1 MLSGPR
7 YDPLKRVLDLVVAV
21 ASLPIVAPVL
31 AACAIAIRAETR
43 GKVLFTQT
51 RTGLGGK
58 TFQMY
63 KFRTMVEN
71 AEELKPSLQHL
82 SVVPYPDFKL
92 IDDPRVTR
100 VGRVLRATS
109 LDEVPQIFN
118 IIKGDMSIVGP
129 RPTSFAPSTYE
140 VWHARRLEVRPGLT
154 GLWQVVGRN
163 TTDFDQRSRLDETYI
178 RTRSLRV
185 DLGII
190 ARTVPEMLK
199 ARGN

>member
-1 MLSGPR
+1 MISGAR
-7 YDPLKRVLDLVVAV
+7 YDPVKRVVDLIITMVA
-21 ASLPIVAPVL
+21 LPIVAPVL
-31 AACAIAIRAETR
+31 AICAIAIRVETP
-43 GKVLFTQT
+43 GKAVFTQA

-58 TFQMY
+58 PFRMY

-82 SVVPYPDFKL
+82 SIVPYPDFKL

-100 VGRVLRATS
+100 VGRVLRTTS
-109 LDEVPQIFN
+109 LDEIPQIFN
-118 IIKGDMSIVGP
+118 VLKGDMSIVGP

-163 TTDFDQRSRLDETYI
+163 TTDFDQRSRLDERYI
-178 RTRSLRV
+178 RTRSLWV
-185 DLGII
+185 DLRII
-190 ARTVPEMLK
+190 VRTVPEMLK